1 MKKRFRGNKAY
12 DYAKES
18 FDVKQVRL
26 HLNGDRVK
34 LAGARAEYSS
44 LDDLLRV
51 NLDDKC
57 GPSFNEILC
66 F

>member
-1 MKKRFRGNKAY
+1 M
-12 DYAKES
+12 
-18 FDVKQVRL
+18 KQVRL

-44 LDDLLRV
+44 LDDLLKV

-57 GPSFNEILC
+57 GPRLFMNFCKLSKFSG
-66 F
+66 